1 MDDRQPTVDAGSR
14 SQGLSPAEFEQALRK
29 ATAFSQRHGFG
40 PRSAKIR
47 DLRRF
52 LGGSVSREA
61 FDDGL
66 RRLQNEGIVE
76 LAPHGHPELLTL
88 SDVREAL
95 QEGASV
101 LYLLRWL
108 E

>member
-1 MDDRQPTVDAGSR
+1 MDDRPPTVDAGSR
-14 SQGLSPAEFEQALRK
+14 SSGPSTAEFEQALRE
-29 ATAFSQRHGFG
+29 ATASSQKHGFG
-40 PRSAKIR
+40 PHTAKIR

-61 FDDGL
+61 FDQGL
-66 RRLQNEGIVE
+66 RRLQNEAIVE

-88 SDVREAL
+88 FDVRDSL
-95 QEGASV
+95 QDGNAV

-108 E
+108 K

>member
-1 MDDRQPTVDAGSR
+1 MASRPPTTDAGSG
-14 SQGLSPAEFEQALRK
+14 SAAVSAAEFEQALRE
-29 ATAFSQRHGFG
+29 ATASSQKHGLG
-40 PRSAKIR
+40 PHTAKIR

-61 FDDGL
+61 LDQAL

-76 LAPHGHPELLTL
+76 LAPHAHPELLTL
-88 SDVREAL
+88 SDVREGL
-95 QEGASV
+95 QEGGAV

-108 E
+108 K

>member
-1 MDDRQPTVDAGSR
+1 MDTHPPAVEAGSP
-14 SQGLSPAEFEQALRK
+14 STDLSPAEFDQALRV
-29 ATAFSQRHGFG
+29 ATASSQAHGFG
-40 PRSAKIR
+40 PRTAKIR
-47 DLRRF
+47 DLRRL

-61 FDDGL
+61 FDEGL
-66 RRLQNEGIVE
+66 RRLQSEGLVE

-95 QEGASV
+95 QDGGAV

-108 E
+108 K